1 MGKHES
7 KILAATNYQ
16 WLSGFLIH
24 NTFHDIYNTYHSFGL
39 LKLFSYSTYLRAQ
52 TAVKNIFT

>member
-24 NTFHDIYNTYHSFGL
+24 NTFHGIYNTYHGFDL